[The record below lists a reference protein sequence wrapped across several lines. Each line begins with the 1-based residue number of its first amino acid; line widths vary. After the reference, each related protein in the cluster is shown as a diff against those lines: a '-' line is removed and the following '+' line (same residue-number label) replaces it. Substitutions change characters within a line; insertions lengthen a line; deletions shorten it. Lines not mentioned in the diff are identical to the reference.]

1 MAEKSRRTSERPEP
15 VAEAPSP
22 ARPARAPRKRRR
34 RGKRGGGSLIGRLF
48 YWAAVA
54 ALWCVVLGIGT
65 LFWVAYHLPPIES
78 LEVPKRPPA
87 VQILGLD
94 GRVLANRGEMG
105 GAAIALKD
113 MPPFLPKAFLAIED
127 RRFYGHFG
135 VDPLGLVRAVAANVL
150 HRGVSQGGS
159 TITQ

>member
-1 MAEKSRRTSERPEP
+1 MADKTRRTSERPEP
-15 VAEAPSP
+15 AAEPP
-22 ARPARAPRKRRR
+22 VRPRKRKR
-34 RGKRGGGSLIGRLF
+34 RGRRGGSLIGRMV
-48 YWAAVA
+48 YWTAVA
-54 ALWCVVLGIGT
+54 ALWCVVAGIGT
-65 LFWVAYHLPPIES
+65 LFWVAYDLPPIES

-127 RRFYGHFG
+127 RRFYSHYGI
-135 VDPLGLVRAVAANVL
+135 DPLGLLRAVVA
-150 HRGVSQGGS
+150 H
-159 TITQ
+159 

>member
-1 MAEKSRRTSERPEP
+1 MAAKSKSTGERREP
-15 VAEAPSP
+15 ADGGD
-22 ARPARAPRKRRR
+22 ARPAPVPAQARPRGPRRGKKR
-34 RGKRGGGSLIGRLF
+34 RGKRGGGSLIGRLL
-48 YWAAVA
+48 YWGAVA

-87 VQILGLD
+87 VQILALD

-113 MPPFLPKAFLAIED
+113 LPP
-127 RRFYGHFG
+127 
-135 VDPLGLVRAVAANVL
+135 
-150 HRGVSQGGS
+150 
-159 TITQ
+159 